1 MNRTFLFCI
10 TCIMGIFLCAPAAG
24 ATEKLGRVM
33 IVHSYDMTDICGDP
47 QALGVVEGLGSQGW
61 QEGKNLVVRSF
72 YMDTKKKFTTPE
84 AIKERGRLA
93 LDAITAFAPDVVL
106 VLDDN
111 AIREV
116 MLPLAGREN
125 VSVVFS
131 GMNGQPEDYN
141 NKQRFM
147 ASVAKPGGNI
157 TGVYEKLY
165 VYKSL
170 VVMKSALSQV
180 FHGEKVVGIT
190 DSSPTG
196 IAINRQFELELQGK
210 DLPLGWEHR
219 RVQNFEEYKALIAEL
234 NKDEKVKAI
243 YPAAL
248 SLKTSQGETYTAG
261 EILKY
266 TQEHSIKPEMAL
278 NYYFSKIGLFGG
290 AAVDFVAMGRLAG
303 VKAGKI
309 LNGEKAG
316 DLPIEDAPEYA
327 IVFNVDRAKTLNITI
342 PEALLTAADN
352 VYQLKNSA
360 K

>member
-1 MNRTFLFCI
+1 MKRFTLFFV
-10 TCIMGIFLCAPAAG
+10 TCLMGISLCATAE
-24 ATEKLGRVM
+24 ATEKLARIMV
-33 IVHSYDMTDICGDP
+33 VHSYDETDICGDP
-47 QALGVVEGLGSQGW
+47 QALGVIDGLGAQGW
-61 QEGKNLVVRSF
+61 HEGENLVRRSF
-72 YMDTKKKFTTPE
+72 YMDTKKSFTTPE

-131 GMNGQPEDYN
+131 GMNGQPDDYN
-141 NKQRFM
+141 KKQQFM
-147 ASVAKPGGNI
+147 ASAAKPGGNV

-180 FHGEKVVGIT
+180 FQGEKVVGIT
-190 DSSPTG
+190 DYSPTG
-196 IAINRQFELELQGK
+196 NAISRQFELELQGK
-210 DLPLGWEHR
+210 DLPFGWEQR

-248 SLKTSQGETYTAG
+248 TLKTSQGETYTAG

-266 TQEHSIKPEMAL
+266 TMEHGVKPEMAL

-303 VKAGKI
+303 VKAGRI
-309 LNGEKAG
+309 LSGEKAG

-327 IVFNVDRAKTLNITI
+327 IVFNVDRAKALDITI
-342 PEALLTAADN
+342 PQALLTAADHI
-352 VYQLKNSA
+352 YQLKSPA